1 LSCLGSIENAPA
13 IAPGFSFKNALFY
26 PFMCG
31 QEGQVTREE
40 FSKLNNAEAK
50 AYLLAELKSIV
61 AAETAANKE
70 LQEQV
75 GVLLPNIAEGLL
87 KIFK

>member
-1 LSCLGSIENAPA
+1 
-13 IAPGFSFKNALFY
+13 
-26 PFMCG
+26 MCG

>member
-1 LSCLGSIENAPA
+1 
-13 IAPGFSFKNALFY
+13 
-26 PFMCG
+26 
-31 QEGQVTREE
+31 VTRED
-40 FSKLNNAEAK
+40 FAKLNEAEAK

-70 LQEQV
+70 LQDQV
-75 GVLLPNIAEGLL
+75 GVLLPNITEGLL